1 MGQKKDDNQHPI
13 DRKIANM
20 GKAAREGDEDTVA
33 AEADELP
40 KDDNGHYII
49 P

>member
-1 MGQKKDDNQHPI
+1 MPGHPI

-20 GKAAREGDEDTVA
+20 GKAASEDDDETVA

-40 KDDNGHYII
+40 KDGSGRYVI
-49 P
+49 